1 MVHVGGAET
10 AVKITLLL
18 LAKVVHPQPYKI
30 AGEFQ

>member
-1 MVHVGGAET
+1 MVHVGGAEI

-18 LAKVVHPQPYKI
+18 LAKVVRPQPCKI